1 LSEAGGNIKVNVGG
15 NIKLVTK
22 FGSRR
27 CGGGEREDCGKMVKE
42 KLNIVWEIN
51 VKRIWGDIKMVK
63 AYLLWSM
70 DGLAAAPHCGIVGE
84 HIILP
89 FNSPTASLQLLTPAH
104 QKSQPSSLS
113 IITFF
118 HPFDS

>member
-1 LSEAGGNIKVNVGG
+1 M
-15 NIKLVTK
+15 KL
-22 FGSRR
+22 RL
-27 CGGGEREDCGKMVKE
+27 E
-42 KLNIVWEIN
+42 KRIN
-51 VKRIWGDIKMVK
+51 RFTYMAKGLLQQRIWGDIKMVK
-63 AYLLWSM
+63 AYLLWSI

-84 HIILP
+84 HIIHSLP